1 MIKEVGI
8 QNFHG
13 IFMQLS
19 YFACNFTMKTNP
31 HQLLVKDIMHN
42 NSMFTKA
49 TWAYTETINMSSFF
63 TTALQIC
70 SQLIKKYLIGKLIFC
85 LLFSFGYS
93 YVWIYLTSVSFVS
106 FICYMAFV

>member
-31 HQLLVKDIMHN
+31 HQLLVKAIMHN
-42 NSMFTKA
+42 NAMFTKA

-70 SQLIKKYLIGKLIFC
+70 SQLIKKCLIEKLIFG
-85 LLFSFGYS
+85 LLFSSGYS
-93 YVWIYLTSVSFVS
+93 HVWIYLTSVSFVS